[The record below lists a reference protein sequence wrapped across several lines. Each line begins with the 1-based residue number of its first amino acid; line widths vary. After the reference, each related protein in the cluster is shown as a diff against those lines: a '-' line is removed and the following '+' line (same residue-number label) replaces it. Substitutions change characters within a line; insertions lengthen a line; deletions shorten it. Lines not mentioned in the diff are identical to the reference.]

1 MFCKLFQVLIT
12 CYFQSKTKSD
22 TRYLEYW
29 RLDALAEL
37 VADVDVSGHFGQDIC
52 PEGGLFGSGPAVGC
66 RVAGCALQLHAQLR
80 SCWFCGACWES
91 RHAHYRRSRLPVARA
106 HLWLNRRSY
115 FKLPPMRMKKKKK
128 IVVRAGDTTGT
139 PGRVPVHARAHSNL
153 HIKQHVQIIT

>member
-1 MFCKLFQVLIT
+1 MLIT

-128 IVVRAGDTTGT
+128 KLSSERETQPVLPEESQYMRART
-139 PGRVPVHARAHSNL
+139 
-153 HIKQHVQIIT
+153 QIYTLNSMYK